1 MFGQTK
7 PAFDGIIGDVYVVT
21 LKQRDRRA
29 DGDLGDEMLRALSE
43 IPTLTAFQRSGPSL
57 LVGVPQDP
65 LSTVDAVLKAL
76 RSHHWLVGLGVGSL
90 YEPVPDEAQ
99 FLQGAALGYAHTAAE
114 RSEHTGERIPLSV
127 VGHEVDIAA
136 EAEAVL
142 RLLGQIVSTRSVA
155 EWAVLDLL
163 TPGVRGQQKHV
174 AAELGISA
182 QAVSKAVVRSA
193 WVEEWAARP
202 AAARLLQL
210 LDSPPAVPAS

>member
-1 MFGQTK
+1 M
-7 PAFDGIIGDVYVVT
+7 YLVT
-21 LKQRDRRA
+21 LKQRDRRG
-29 DGDLGDEMLRALSE
+29 DGDLADEMLRTLSG
-43 IPTLTAFQRSGPSL
+43 IATLAPFQRSGPSL
-57 LVGVPQDP
+57 LVGVPERAEDA
-65 LSTVDAVLKAL
+65 VDATLRAL
-76 RSHHWLVGLGVGSL
+76 RSIQWLVGVGVGSL
-90 YEPVPDEAQ
+90 YEPVPREAKY
-99 FLQGAALGYAHTAAE
+99 LQGTALGYAHTAVE

-127 VGHEVDIAA
+127 IGPDSSLAA

-142 RLLGQIVSTRSVA
+142 RLLGQIVSTRSNA

-202 AAARLLQL
+202 AAARLLRWVE
-210 LDSPPAVPAS
+210 SPDAPAEP

>member
-1 MFGQTK
+1 M
-7 PAFDGIIGDVYVVT
+7 YVVT

-29 DGDLGDEMLRALSE
+29 DGDLGDEMLRTLSHV
-43 IPTLTAFQRSGPSL
+43 PTLAPFQRSGPAV
-57 LVGVPQDP
+57 LVGVPERAEDA
-65 LSTVDAVLKAL
+65 VDAVLRAL
-76 RSHHWLVGLGVGSL
+76 RSHHWVVGLGVGSL
-90 YEPVPDEAQ
+90 YEPVPREAQ
-99 FLQGAALGYAHTAAE
+99 YLQGTALGYAHTAVE

-127 VGHEVDIAA
+127 VGPEAAIAG

-202 AAARLLQL
+202 AAARLLRGSEFPDAPAGAQVRQE
-210 LDSPPAVPAS
+210 SPIP

>member
-1 MFGQTK
+1 M
-7 PAFDGIIGDVYVVT
+7 YLVT
-21 LKQRDRRA
+21 LKQRDRRG
-29 DGDLGDEMLRALSE
+29 DGDLGDEILRSLSG
-43 IPTLTAFQRSGPSL
+43 IATLAPFQRSGPSVL
-57 LVGVPQDP
+57 IGVPERAEDA
-65 LSTVDAVLKAL
+65 VDATLRAL
-76 RSHHWLVGLGVGSL
+76 RSHHWLVGLGIGSL
-90 YEPVPDEAQ
+90 YEPVPREAQ
-99 FLQGAALGYAHTAAE
+99 YLQGTALGYAHTAVE

-127 VGHEVDIAA
+127 VGPDTAVAA

-142 RLLGQIVSTRSVA
+142 RLLGQIVSTRSAA

-202 AAARLLQL
+202 AAARLLRWVE
-210 LDSPPAVPAS
+210 SPEAPTDL

>member
-1 MFGQTK
+1 MFRC
-7 PAFDGIIGDVYVVT
+7 IIGKVYLVT

-29 DGDLGDEMLRALSE
+29 DGDLGDEMLRSLSG
-43 IPTLTAFQRSGPSL
+43 IATLTPFQRSGSSL
-57 LVGVPQDP
+57 LIGVPERAEDA
-65 LSTVDAVLKAL
+65 VDATLRAL
-76 RSHHWLVGLGVGSL
+76 RSHHWMVGLGVGSL
-90 YEPVPDEAQ
+90 YEPVPREAQ
-99 FLQGAALGYAHTAAE
+99 YLQGTALGYAHTAVE

-127 VGHEVDIAA
+127 IGPDAAVAA

-142 RLLGQIVSTRSVA
+142 RLLGQIVSTRSIA

-202 AAARLLQL
+202 AAARLLRWIE
-210 LDSPPAVPAS
+210 SPDATSAL

>member
-1 MFGQTK
+1 M
-7 PAFDGIIGDVYVVT
+7 YLVT

-29 DGDLGDEMLRALSE
+29 DGDLGDEMLRSLSG
-43 IPTLTAFQRSGPSL
+43 IATLTPFQRSGSSL
-57 LVGVPQDP
+57 LIGVPERAEDA
-65 LSTVDAVLKAL
+65 VDATLRAL
-76 RSHHWLVGLGVGSL
+76 RSHHWMVGLGVGSL
-90 YEPVPDEAQ
+90 YEPVPREAQ
-99 FLQGAALGYAHTAAE
+99 YLQGTALGYAHTAVE

-127 VGHEVDIAA
+127 IGPDAAVAA

-142 RLLGQIVSTRSVA
+142 RLLGQIVSTRSIA

-202 AAARLLQL
+202 AAARLLRWIE
-210 LDSPPAVPAS
+210 SPDATSAL

>member
-1 MFGQTK
+1 
-7 PAFDGIIGDVYVVT
+7 
-21 LKQRDRRA
+21 
-29 DGDLGDEMLRALSE
+29 MLRTLLH
-43 IPTLTAFQRSGPSL
+43 IPKLAPFQRSGPAL
-57 LVGVPQDP
+57 LVGVPERAEDA
-65 LSTVDAVLKAL
+65 VDAVLRAL
-76 RSHHWLVGLGVGSL
+76 RGHHWVVGLGVGSL
-90 YEPVPDEAQ
+90 YEPVPNEVQ
-99 FLQGAALGYAHTAAE
+99 YLQGPALGYAHTAVE

-127 VGHEVDIAA
+127 IGPDPAVAG

-202 AAARLLQL
+202 AAARLLRWIE
-210 LDSPPAVPAS
+210 SPDAPVDI